1 MLRLAFALF
10 AVQAGFHGFTASL
23 PLALHAVGIPDP
35 EIGLVVGTAALVQV
49 PAAFL
54 GGPLVDR
61 FGGLRL
67 FAVGAAAY
75 VAAALILLLPGVEPR
90 GSLVPFAIARMLQGV
105 GIAAVLPS
113 ALSLVPR
120 LVRPAR
126 HGFGLAFVGS
136 AHNLTLV
143 ALPPLSIWI
152 LAATS
157 LQGVAVAVIGFV
169 LVGLALVQRLPF
181 MPAEP
186 SETSVA
192 GGAAQPGRAIEPG
205 PAAQAGREVEPG
217 RRRGLT
223 FVYRRSWTTLLVLV
237 LLYVAHWG
245 TIVAYLPQRA
255 AAAGADIGLFFAADG
270 IAIFLLR
277 VPSGWLADRVRGRWL
292 VFAGLA
298 LTFMALVLLL
308 VPPTTPILVASGLA
322 GGAGGGLLLTP
333 ILLELSRRSTDA
345 DRGSA
350 FSLFSGALAGA
361 MVLGSIGGAPVVATA
376 GFEAAISAGIVGL
389 VLAGVVALFDGGLA
403 RRPGV
408 RSAPRTAAL
417 SALRDRPNSS
427 ERRQSG
433 VEDERQAHRDEHGPG
448 EQPGAD
454 RLAQED
460 GAPGDAEDGDEERH
474 RGGRRRSDPGEEP
487 EQERPRDGRA
497 QDSQR
502 HDGPD
507 RVQ

>member
-1 MLRLAFALF
+1 MFRLALALF

-23 PLALHAVGIPDP
+23 PLALHAAGIPDP

-152 LAATS
+152 LASTS
-157 LQGVAVAVIGFV
+157 LQGVALAVIGFV
-169 LVGLALVQRLPF
+169 LAGLALIGRLPF
-181 MPAEP
+181 LPAAEP
-186 SETSVA
+186 
-192 GGAAQPGRAIEPG
+192 GGAAEPARALEPT
-205 PAAQAGREVEPG
+205 
-217 RRRGLT
+217 RRRGLA
-223 FVYRRSWTTLLVLV
+223 FVYRRSWMTLLLVV

-245 TIVAYLPQRA
+245 AIVAYLPQRA

-298 LTFMALVLLL
+298 LTFVALVLLL

-333 ILLELSRRSTDA
+333 ILLELSRRSTDV

-350 FSLFSGALAGA
+350 FSLFSGSLAGA

-376 GFEAAISAGIVGL
+376 GFEAAIVLGIVGL
-389 VLAGVVALFDGGLA
+389 ILAGAVVLLDGGLA
-403 RRPGV
+403 RRPG
-408 RSAPRTAAL
+408 
-417 SALRDRPNSS
+417 
-427 ERRQSG
+427 
-433 VEDERQAHRDEHGPG
+433 
-448 EQPGAD
+448 
-454 RLAQED
+454 
-460 GAPGDAEDGDEERH
+460 
-474 RGGRRRSDPGEEP
+474 
-487 EQERPRDGRA
+487 GRA
-497 QDSQR
+497 A
-502 HDGPD
+502 PLPPAPA
-507 RVQ
+507 